1 MELKWTDSIDIAISL
16 DEKFPDIDPKTIRFT
31 DLHQWVCNLEEFED
45 DPDKSNEKILE
56 VGDLFGLGDMN
67 LGVFSVPFTIFC
79 VVGLMNAF
87 NMIDGLNGICAS
99 FALVPILFVTSPE
112 EEVLSVPTIQI
123 STKLF

>member
-56 VGDLFGLGDMN
+56 VIQMAW
-67 LGVFSVPFTIFC
+67 I
-79 VVGLMNAF
+79 
-87 NMIDGLNGICAS
+87 
-99 FALVPILFVTSPE
+99 E
-112 EEVLSVPTIQI
+112 E
-123 STKLF
+123 K